1 MQRVID
7 IKDVIVF
14 ERVRGMMVRFVNEKR
29 DVSQNVINVINSR
42 YRELNAGNITSKIVV
57 RSSDVAANVS
67 ADEVDALKKQIA
79 EMQRMME
86 KMAANQSVATGSKP
100 VEPAKEE
107 KKIVGGKSTTT
118 RGRKKATA
126 TDTSDEK

>member
-7 IKDVIVF
+7 IQDVITF
-14 ERVRGMMVRFVNEKR
+14 ERVRGMMVRFINEKR

-42 YRELNAGNITSKIVV
+42 YRELNAGNVTTKIVV
-57 RSSDVAANVS
+57 RSSDVAPNAT
-67 ADEVDALKKQIA
+67 AEDVDALKKQIA

-86 KMAANQSVATGSKP
+86 KMAAAQSNSP
-100 VEPAKEE
+100 VVTSIEPEKEE
-107 KKIVGGKSTTT
+107 KKIVGGRSTP
-118 RGRKKATA
+118 RGRKKTTT